1 MSLNGKDNS
10 PGRALDVEHELPS
23 AENEQQAAEAGASEN
38 QSAQPDARISTLEA
52 DLERLSGERNALLDR
67 LARLQAE
74 FENYRKRQ
82 ARENQEFREFALEQA
97 LKSLLPIVDSF
108 DHALRAPEGPEFRS
122 GVELINRQLHDAL
135 AKLGVQPIAAEGRQ
149 FDPSVHQAVQMVET
163 LEAPHNHVVEEL
175 QRGYKLKDRVLR
187 PAMVRVASNP
197 NE

>member
-1 MSLNGKDNS
+1 MSVNGKDNS
-10 PGRALDVEHELPS
+10 NGRALDVEHELPS

-38 QSAQPDARISTLEA
+38 QPAQPDARISALEA
-52 DLERLSGERNALLDR
+52 DLERLSGERNALFDR

-108 DHALRAPEGPEFRS
+108 DRALGAPEGPEFRS

-135 AKLGVQPIAAEGRQ
+135 AKLGVEPIAAEGRQ

-163 LEAPHNHVVEEL
+163 SEAPHNHVVEEL
-175 QRGYKLKDRVLR
+175 QRGYKLKDRLLR